1 MTYNQCC
8 HMYNYMHRC
17 DVSNVVKQ
25 TEAAHGGQ
33 WKVHFTYITYQYIS
47 WVFTGNYAH
56 VCYDYLLNTTVCHE
70 LPLSSVIW
78 LDLTVRWSFQNLCT
92 QGIHV
97 PFCHQ
102 RIKELSLKC
111 HFHDR
116 SHWHSV
122 ELPRK
127 IICRF
132 VILSFYG
139 SVLYNH
145 HTPDICALNNV
156 IH

>member
-25 TEAAHGGQ
+25 AEAAHGGQ

-56 VCYDYLLNTTVCHE
+56 VCYNYLLNTTVRHK
-70 LPLSSVIW
+70 LPLSSVIR
-78 LDLTVRWSFQNLCT
+78 LDLTVKAWKMVISKFVYSRYPCA
-92 QGIHV
+92 
-97 PFCHQ
+97 FCHQ
-102 RIKELSLKC
+102 RTKELCLKC
-111 HFHDR
+111 HFHHR
-116 SHWHSV
+116 SHWHSL

-132 VILSFYG
+132 VIMEVYCTTITHLTFVHSI
-139 SVLYNH
+139 V
-145 HTPDICALNNV
+145 
-156 IH
+156 